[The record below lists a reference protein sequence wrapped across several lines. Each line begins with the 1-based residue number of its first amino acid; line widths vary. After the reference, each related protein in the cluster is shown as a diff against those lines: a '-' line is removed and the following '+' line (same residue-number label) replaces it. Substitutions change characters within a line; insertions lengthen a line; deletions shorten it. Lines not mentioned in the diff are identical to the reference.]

1 MRSRWAES
9 AGVATLVK
17 LPGNRII
24 SGQFPMGFYLPIRF
38 NLDFFRRENAG
49 FRNLPRPIVSGIER
63 AVGVAVVYGL
73 EGVGPGRKPG

>member
-1 MRSRWAES
+1 MRSRWAEF

-17 LPGNRII
+17 LPGNGII
-24 SGQFPMGFYLPIRF
+24 SGQFPIGFYLPIGF
-38 NLDFFRRENAG
+38 DFDFFGGKNAG
-49 FRNLPRPIVSGIER
+49 FGGLSGPIVSGIER